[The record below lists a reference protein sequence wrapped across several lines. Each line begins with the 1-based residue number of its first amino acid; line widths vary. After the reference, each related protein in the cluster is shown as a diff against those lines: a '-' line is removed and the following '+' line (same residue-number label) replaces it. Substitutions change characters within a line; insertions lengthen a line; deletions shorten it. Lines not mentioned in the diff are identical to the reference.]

1 MPIKPNLNYFM
12 REIEKEVVKRT
23 LKGKLIRNFKH
34 MTTFLILSVL
44 TKYYIPNSVVYQL

>member
-12 REIEKEVVKRT
+12 RESAKKVVKKP
-23 LKGKLIRNFKH
+23 LKRKLVRNFKH